1 MTRRNPGEWMRH
13 PAEDLLARRS
23 RWLTHAI
30 SVLALAALAIL
41 ATFSLTAHAAAS
53 DANAPDADAC
63 KLVQEANAEQLIV
76 PADNETDTDTVIDR
90 SSSHPA
96 PGKSNCFWQTHK
108 SGAASNTPP
117 DATLSL
123 DFYHF
128 VDAAHAQAN
137 TRDLGVPPI
146 PPLFIT
152 TDDSADRIFR
162 ISGNEIAALHGSDVA
177 VVHAETPATISNHP
191 SWSARL
197 EALAL
202 GAAGAHVHAS
212 ANANSNAGVGA
223 STGETTAWHPAAHAA
238 PAVGV
243 TLALPL
249 HVLWALI
256 RWRFLMPPV
265 LIALILASAVF
276 LKGLRRHFGWLIPL
290 AVVLTVV
297 NIIFGPYLG
306 VLLIYRMGE
315 QGQAAVTS
323 TYGTS
328 TRYNNHRVIGYNVLL
343 RTADGKVVE
352 TTFEDDD
359 LNIYAP
365 HNSAFYPHEGDE
377 FTVRYVAGFPGD
389 FVIVSD
395 DDSPWAKR
403 MRCRVLTRDAF
414 AAQEKQ
420 RFAPD
425 SAAFRDAAKAADQ
438 ALQAAGCDVNQ

>member
-1 MTRRNPGEWMRH
+1 MARRNPGEWMRH

-23 RWLTHAI
+23 RWLTRAV
-30 SVLALAALAIL
+30 SVLAFAALTTFAALPLAAR
-41 ATFSLTAHAAAS
+41 AAAS

-76 PADNETDTDTVIDR
+76 PADNETNSDTVIDR

-108 SGAASNTPP
+108 SGAASNAPP

-146 PPLFIT
+146 RPLLTT
-152 TDDSADRIFR
+152 TDDAADRIFR
-162 ISGNEIAALHGSDVA
+162 LSGKEIAALHGSDVA
-177 VVHAETPATISNHP
+177 VVRAETPATISNHP
-191 SWSARL
+191 AWSARL

-212 ANANSNAGVGA
+212 ANANSNAGA
-223 STGETTAWHPAAHAA
+223 SAGETTTWHPAAHAA
-238 PAVGV
+238 PAIGV
-243 TLALPL
+243 TLAPL
-249 HVLWALI
+249 VHVLWALI
-256 RWRFLMPPV
+256 RWRFFVPPALV
-265 LIALILASAVF
+265 ALIFIAGAF
-276 LKGLRRHFGWLIPL
+276 LKGVRRHFGWSVPL
-290 AVVLTVV
+290 VAVLAVV
-297 NIIFGPYLG
+297 NIIFGPDLG
-306 VLLIYRMGE
+306 VRLIYRMGE
-315 QGQAAVTS
+315 QGQGAIAS

-352 TTFEDDD
+352 TTFEDIDF
-359 LNIYAP
+359 NVYPP
-365 HNSAFYPHEGDE
+365 HNSTFYPHEGDE

>member
-1 MTRRNPGEWMRH
+1 MRH
-13 PAEDLLARRS
+13 PAEDPLARRN
-23 RWLTHAI
+23 RWSTRAA
-30 SVLALAALAIL
+30 SVLALAALAIFAAL
-41 ATFSLTAHAAAS
+41 PLTAHAAAP

-63 KLVQEANAEQLIV
+63 KLVQEADAEQLIV
-76 PADNETDTDTVIDR
+76 PADNETTTDTVIDR

-96 PGKSNCFWQTHK
+96 PGKSNCFWQTRK

-137 TRDLGVPPI
+137 TRNLGVPPI
-146 PPLFIT
+146 PPLLTT
-152 TDDSADRIFR
+152 TDDPADRIFR
-162 ISGNEIAALHGSDVA
+162 MSGSEIAALHGSDVV

-191 SWSARL
+191 GWSGRL

-202 GAAGAHVHAS
+202 GAAGAHVHAPD
-212 ANANSNAGVGA
+212 NASSNAGADAAGTA
-223 STGETTAWHPAAHAA
+223 AWHPAAHAA

-243 TLALPL
+243 TLAPL
-249 HVLWALI
+249 LYVVWALI
-256 RWRFLMPPV
+256 RWRFLMPPALIV
-265 LIALILASAVF
+265 LILVSAVF
-276 LKGLRRHFGWLIPL
+276 LKGLRRHFVWLIPL
-290 AVVLTVV
+290 VAVLAVV

-306 VLLIYRMGE
+306 VPLIYRLGE
-315 QGQAAVTS
+315 QGQGAVTS

-328 TRYNNHRVIGYNVLL
+328 TRYNNRRVIGYNVLL

-359 LNIYAP
+359 FNVYPP
-365 HNSAFYPHEGDE
+365 HSSTFYPHEGDE
-377 FTVRYVAGFPGD
+377 FTVRYIAGFPGD

-403 MRCRVLTRDAF
+403 LRCRVLNRDAF

-438 ALQAAGCDVNQ
+438 ALQAAGCNADQ